1 MTTDDKHTTGA
12 SEAARRAYNQTDW
25 PGSASFYPSHLR
37 KANMKAFDIQGT
49 LNGGLDSSKSNES
62 SKPKAEY
69 VHTLQPKTGIEMTPG
84 KKYLLI
90 VDVSKCDQATI
101 KALGEASLLYE
112 SEFRQRGLDV
122 TFLATMWPMSVY
134 ELEGAPCQKEQSSN
148 VSQ

>member
-1 MTTDDKHTTGA
+1 MATDDKHTTDAG
-12 SEAARRAYNQTDW
+12 EAARKAYNRNDW
-25 PGSASFYPSHLR
+25 PGSTNFHPEHLR
-37 KANMKAFDIQGT
+37 LRDAKAFDIQGT
-49 LNGGLDSSKSNES
+49 LNGRIDSSKSSES
-62 SKPKAEY
+62 NKPKAEY
-69 VHTLQPKTGIEMTPG
+69 VHPLRPKTGIEMTPG

-101 KALGEASLLYE
+101 KSLGEASLLYE